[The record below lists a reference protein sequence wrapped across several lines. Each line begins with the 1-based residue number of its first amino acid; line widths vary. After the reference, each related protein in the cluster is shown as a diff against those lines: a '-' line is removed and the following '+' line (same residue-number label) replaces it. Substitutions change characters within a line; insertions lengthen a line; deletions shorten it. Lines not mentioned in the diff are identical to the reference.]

1 MISKKSRSE
10 GWGKTLNEV
19 FVIIF
24 IMKLVVHVGGLCNLF
39 VHSLILQS
47 VSSIGIYNFRQGFT
61 VLILVRELFISTAL
75 RMVNKLI

>member
-24 IMKLVVHVGGLCNLF
+24 IMKLIVHVGGLCNLF
-39 VHSLILQS
+39 VYSLILQS
-47 VSSIGIYNFRQGFT
+47 VFT
-61 VLILVRELFISTAL
+61 VLILVRELFLSTAL
-75 RMVNKLI
+75 GMVNKLI